1 MIVLFSRSSRIL
13 KPNQSYKASHG
24 EPLSDTKNRTVIA
37 GQKLTKMRSKKKIVI
52 NPELSPFEKIREQNI
67 TEIIKASHGEP
78 LSENKSDTKNRTV
91 IDGQKWFKT
100 PSKKK
105 IVINAELSPYEK
117 IREQN
122 IAERMALLVKLGF
135 CEEKKELKIKAKTVK
150 KRESPMKSTR
160 KSERVKNAG
169 NSV

>member
-67 TEIIKASHGEP
+67 
-78 LSENKSDTKNRTV
+78 
-91 IDGQKWFKT
+91 
-100 PSKKK
+100 
-105 IVINAELSPYEK
+105 
-117 IREQN
+117 
-122 IAERMALLVKLGF
+122 AERMALLVKLGF
-135 CEEKKELKIKAKTVK
+135 CEEKKELKIKTKTVK
-150 KRESPMKSTR
+150 KRIKVP
-160 KSERVKNAG
+160 
-169 NSV
+169 